1 LLMVENEGTMLALFH
16 RIVDEGLTVREVER
30 LARGTG
36 GEQPSTNG
44 QTTTERAPRTEKDPN
59 LAALEEQMSHLFGTP
74 VSINPADEGGRIVV
88 PYYSDED
95 LQRILDLLG
104 IEL

>member
-1 LLMVENEGTMLALFH
+1 M
-16 RIVDEGLTVREVER
+16 DEGLTEREVER
-30 LARGTG
+30 LSRGTS
-36 GEQPSTNG
+36 GEDSSSNGTAPS
-44 QTTTERAPRTEKDPN
+44 ERKPRSERDPN
-59 LAALEEQMSHLFGTP
+59 MLALEQQLSQLYGTP
-74 VSINPADEGGRIVV
+74 VSINEGEGDGKIVV